1 MSMHLC
7 PPTVT
12 KRNMSL
18 NASPDSLLGHLI
30 ELRNRLLR
38 CVIAVI
44 IVFAALA
51 SFAQELYHL
60 LAQPLMAVLPEN
72 SSMIATDV
80 AAPFFA
86 PFKLTFIVA
95 ICLAIPYVLY
105 QVWQFVAPALYK
117 REKRLM
123 APLVISSTLLFYS
136 GIAFAY
142 FVVFPIIFGFF
153 TSVAPE
159 GVTVATDISNYLDFV
174 LKLFF
179 AFGLSFEIPV
189 AILLMVWTGVT
200 TRDALAEKRPYI
212 VVGAFI
218 LGMLLT
224 PPDVLS
230 QTLLAVPMWLLF
242 ELGLM
247 LSRFYQP
254 RSTEESEKQE
264 EQL

>member
-1 MSMHLC
+1 MLIPSQLHRMSQNTN
-7 PPTVT
+7 PQ
-12 KRNMSL
+12 
-18 NASPDSLLGHLI
+18 SLLGHLI
-30 ELRNRLLR
+30 ELRNRLLK
-38 CVIAVI
+38 CIIAVLL
-44 IVFAALA
+44 VFAALA
-51 SFAQELYHL
+51 AFAQQIYHY
-60 LAQPLMAVLPEN
+60 LAMPLMAVLPDN

-95 ICLAIPYVLY
+95 ICVAIPFILL
-105 QVWQFVAPALYK
+105 QIWQFIAPALYK

-123 APLVISSTLLFYS
+123 APLVLSSTLLFYA

-142 FVVFPIIFGFF
+142 FIVFPIVFSFF
-153 TSVAPE
+153 TSMAPQ
-159 GVTVATDISNYLDFV
+159 GVTIATDISSYLDFV

-189 AILLMVWTGVT
+189 AILLLIWTGAT
-200 TRDALAEKRPYI
+200 TRDALAQKRPYI

-224 PPDVLS
+224 PPDVIS

-242 ELGLM
+242 EIGLI

-254 RSTEESEKQE
+254 TTDTEQQE
-264 EQL
+264 DKI

>member
-1 MSMHLC
+1 MLTLSLLKINMK
-7 PPTVT
+7 T
-12 KRNMSL
+12 KPE
-18 NASPDSLLGHLI
+18 ADSLLGHLL
-30 ELRNRLLR
+30 ELRNRLLK

-44 IVFAALA
+44 VVFACLA
-51 SFAQELYHL
+51 YFAADIYQL
-60 LAQPLMAVLPEN
+60 LAAPLIAVLPEG

-95 ICLAIPYVLY
+95 ICLAIPFILL
-105 QVWQFVAPALYK
+105 QVWQFIAPALYGK
-117 REKRLM
+117 EKRLV
-123 APLVISSTLLFYS
+123 APLVISSTLLFYG

-142 FVVFPIIFGFF
+142 FVVFPLVFAFF
-153 TSVAPE
+153 TSVAPV
-159 GVTVATDISNYLDFV
+159 GVTVATDISSYLDFV

-189 AILLMVWTGVT
+189 AILLLVWTGTVT
-200 TRDALAEKRPYI
+200 PATLASKRPYI
-212 VVGAFI
+212 VVGAFV

-242 ELGLM
+242 EAGLW

-254 RSTEESEKQE
+254 APDPEQNAEEKQ
-264 EQL
+264 Q

>member
-1 MSMHLC
+1 
-7 PPTVT
+7 
-12 KRNMSL
+12 MSL

-38 CVIAVI
+38 CVVAVI
-44 IVFAALA
+44 IVFACLA
-51 SFAQELYHL
+51 AFAQDIYHV

-95 ICLAIPYVLY
+95 ICVAIPYILL
-105 QVWQFVAPALYK
+105 QVWQFIAPALYS

-123 APLVISSTLLFYS
+123 APLVVSSTLLFYS

-142 FVVFPIIFGFF
+142 FIVFPIIFGFF

-200 TRDALAEKRPYI
+200 TRAELAEKRPYI
-212 VVGAFI
+212 IVGAFI

-242 ELGLM
+242 ELGLV

-254 RSTEESEKQE
+254 STTEKTEEKQE
-264 EQL
+264 DSL

>member
-1 MSMHLC
+1 
-7 PPTVT
+7 
-12 KRNMSL
+12 MSL
-18 NASPDSLLGHLI
+18 NANPDSLLGHLI

-38 CVIAVI
+38 CVIAI
-44 IVFAALA
+44 IVVFAALA
-51 SFAQELYHL
+51 AFAQQIYHL
-60 LAQPLMAVLPEN
+60 LAKPLMAVLPEN

-95 ICLAIPYVLY
+95 ICIAIPYILL

-123 APLVISSTLLFYS
+123 APLVISSTLLFYG

-142 FVVFPIIFGFF
+142 FVVFPIIFSFF

-189 AILLMVWTGVT
+189 AILLLVWTGVT
-200 TRDALAEKRPYI
+200 TRTALAEKRPYI
-212 VVGAFI
+212 IVGAFI

-242 ELGLM
+242 ELGLA

-254 RSTEESEKQE
+254 RSEQESEKQE
-264 EQL
+264 QKL

>member
-1 MSMHLC
+1 MS
-7 PPTVT
+7 
-12 KRNMSL
+12 KK
-18 NASPDSLLGHLI
+18 PDPNSLLGHLV
-30 ELRNRLLR
+30 ELRNRLLH
-38 CVIAVI
+38 CIVAVLV
-44 IVFAALA
+44 VFACLA
-51 SFAQELYHL
+51 YFAQDIYHY

-95 ICLAIPYVLY
+95 LCLAIPYILF
-105 QVWQFVAPALYK
+105 QLWRFVAPALYSQ
-117 REKRLM
+117 EKRLI
-123 APLVISSTLLFYS
+123 APLVISSTLLFYA

-142 FVVFPIIFGFF
+142 FVVFPIIFTFF

-159 GVTVATDISNYLDFV
+159 GVTIATDISSYLDFV

-189 AILLMVWTGVT
+189 AILLLVWSGTVDRKT
-200 TRDALAEKRPYI
+200 LAEKRPYI
-212 VVGAFI
+212 IVGAFV

-230 QTLLAVPMWLLF
+230 QTLLAIPMCLLF
-242 ELGLM
+242 EAGLW
-247 LSRFYQP
+247 LSRFYEPSQ
-254 RSTEESEKQE
+254 TAADNQE
-264 EQL
+264 DKI

>member
-1 MSMHLC
+1 MSI
-7 PPTVT
+7 
-12 KRNMSL
+12 K
-18 NASPDSLLGHLI
+18 AEPDSLLGHLI

-38 CVIAVI
+38 CVLAVLL
-44 IVFAALA
+44 VFVALA
-51 SFAQELYHL
+51 YFAQEIYHYLAKPL
-60 LAQPLMAVLPEN
+60 LAVLPEG

-95 ICLAIPYVLY
+95 LCLAIPYILF
-105 QVWQFVAPALYK
+105 QLWRFVAPALY
-117 REKRLM
+117 RQEKRLV
-123 APLVISSTLLFYS
+123 APLVISSTLLFYA
-136 GIAFAY
+136 GISFAY
-142 FVVFPIIFGFF
+142 FLVFPIIFTFF

-159 GVTVATDISNYLDFV
+159 GVTVATDISSYLDFV

-189 AILLMVWTGVT
+189 AILLLIWSGTT
-200 TRDALAEKRPYI
+200 TREALAEKRPYI
-212 VVGAFI
+212 IVGAFI

-230 QTLLAVPMWLLF
+230 QILLAVPMCLLF
-242 ELGLM
+242 EAGLW

-254 RSTEESEKQE
+254 ASNLKTQQE
-264 EQL
+264 ENE

>member
-1 MSMHLC
+1 
-7 PPTVT
+7 
-12 KRNMSL
+12 MSL
-18 NASPDSLLGHLI
+18 KANPDSLLGHLV

-38 CVIAVI
+38 CVVAVI
-44 IVFAALA
+44 LVFAALA
-51 SFAQELYHL
+51 AFAQDIYHQ
-60 LAQPLMAVLPEN
+60 LAKPLMAVLPEN

-95 ICLAIPYVLY
+95 ICLAIPYILL
-105 QVWQFVAPALYK
+105 QVWQFIAPALYS

-123 APLVISSTLLFYS
+123 APLVVSSTLLFYS

-142 FVVFPIIFGFF
+142 FLVFPIIFGFF

-159 GVTVATDISNYLDFV
+159 GVTIATDISSYLDFV

-189 AILLMVWTGVT
+189 AILLLIWTGAM
-200 TRDALAEKRPYI
+200 TREQLIEKRPYFI
-212 VVGAFI
+212 VVAFI
-218 LGMLLT
+218 IAMFLT

-230 QTLLAVPMWLLF
+230 QTLLAVPMCLLY
-242 ELGLM
+242 ELGIWM
-247 LSRFYQP
+247 GRFYQP
-254 RSTEESEKQE
+254 KADETETDE
-264 EQL
+264 EAEPPHQ